1 MLSRTITT
9 PDSLSGDD
17 DRSGDS
23 GDDRGGV
30 SNGSAPAKA
39 ASTRFTSSFE
49 DLRRGKKKLIKV
61 CERLLNTFFLLHP
74 INRIKLI
81 IIKQNSPKISCGIV
95 RVRRLHPDRS
105 QQSIWSHDIQRLVE
119 EQRVGIARRMNL
131 LFHRLLVV
139 GSRRG

>member
-49 DLRRGKKKLIKV
+49 DLRRGKNKINQSV
-61 CERLLNTFFLLHP
+61 RETVEYFLLHP

-81 IIKQNSPKISCGIV
+81 FIKQNSPKISCGIV

>member
-30 SNGSAPAKA
+30 SSGSAPAKA

-49 DLRRGKKKLIKV
+49 DLGGGKNKINQSV
-61 CERLLNTFFLLHP
+61 RETVEYFLLHP

-95 RVRRLHPDRS
+95 RMRRLHPDRS